1 MLLSLSLSG
10 SGWSLSPYIGSESL
24 QSSSGISVAQAD
36 GSNNGVTSCTA
47 TNSGLLEENG
57 ITSCNIA
64 NTAQADGSNNG
75 DTSCNIANTAQADGS
90 NNGDTS
96 CNTANTQPEVNS
108 MSYCGKTQKKIND
121 NMIRG
126 WGCIKG
132 TNDKDFIQAVPN
144 PIDGDVDN
152 IIFGKDKPD
161 IIFSDVGIDTV
172 YGGAGGD
179 TVQGGPGNDQIFGEG
194 GDDHL
199 FGGSDD
205 DLIVGGSGN
214 NHLFGDIGNDVLKGG
229 KNSGANYFDCGEG
242 IDIIIDFNPAKGD
255 VTAGNCEIF

>member
-1 MLLSLSLSG
+1 ME
-10 SGWSLSPYIGSESL
+10 PL
-24 QSSSGISVAQAD
+24 QSSSGINVASAG
-36 GSNNGVTSCTA
+36 GSNSRVTSCTA

-57 ITSCNIA
+57 ITSCNTA

-75 DTSCNIANTAQADGS
+75 ITSFFVPPS
-90 NNGDTS
+90 S
-96 CNTANTQPEVNS
+96 TANTQPEVNS
-108 MSYCGKTQKKIND
+108 MSLCKKTQEEINE

-126 WGCIKG
+126 WGCIVG
-132 TNDKDFIQAVPN
+132 TNDKDFIQAIPN
-144 PIDGDVDN
+144 SSGGGLDN
-152 IIFGKDKPD
+152 IIVGKDKPD

-172 YGGAGGD
+172 YGGADGD
-179 TVQGGPGNDQIFGEG
+179 TVQGGPGNDQLFGEG

-199 FGGSDD
+199 FGGFDD

-229 KNSGANYFDCGEG
+229 EDSGANYFDCGEG
-242 IDIIIDFNPAKGD
+242 IDIIIDFNPARGD

>member
-1 MLLSLSLSG
+1 ME
-10 SGWSLSPYIGSESL
+10 PL
-24 QSSSGISVAQAD
+24 QSSSGINVAQAD
-36 GSNNGVTSCTA
+36 GFNNGFTSCTA

-57 ITSCNIA
+57 VTSCNTA

-75 DTSCNIANTAQADGS
+75 V
-90 NNGDTS
+90 TS
-96 CNTANTQPEVNS
+96 CNTANTAQGDGSKS
-108 MSYCGKTQKKIND
+108 MSMCGKTQEEIHD

-132 TNDKDFIQAVPN
+132 TNDRDFIQAIPN
-144 PIDGDVDN
+144 SSDGGLDN
-152 IIFGKDKPD
+152 IIIGKDKPD

-172 YGGAGGD
+172 YGGEGGD
-179 TVQGGPGNDQIFGEG
+179 TVQGGPGNDQIFGG
-194 GDDHL
+194 RGDDHL

-205 DLIVGGSGN
+205 DLIVGGRGN

-229 KNSGANYFDCGEG
+229 ENTGANYFDCGDG
-242 IDIIIDFNPAKGD
+242 IDIIIDFNPARGD